1 MTPRTVSLTKNG
13 HTFVFR
19 YPAGQEDLV
28 VEEIM
33 YLADD
38 RAVDFDWI
46 DAATLSF
53 QVTELAARDCL
64 GLSQADELAAE

>member
-1 MTPRTVSLTKNG
+1 MTPRTVSLSKNG
-13 HTFVFR
+13 HTYMFR
-19 YPAGQEDLV
+19 YPTGQEDLV

-38 RAVDFDWI
+38 RSADFDWM

-53 QVTELAARDCL
+53 QVTEMAACDCL

>member
-1 MTPRTVSLTKNG
+1 MTLRTVSLSKDGDTW
-13 HTFVFR
+13 VFR
-19 YPAGQEDLV
+19 YPAGQEDRI

-38 RAVDFDWI
+38 RGSAFDWM

-53 QVTELAARDCL
+53 QVTELAARDCHAQPE
-64 GLSQADELAAE
+64 GEIATD